1 MRAKKC
7 PAKLSHWV
15 MAFGMLHPFICR
27 ILPARFV
34 FLMMAKHYTQLWR
47 GSPEA
52 QRVALVQGLGPA
64 RANTCPQP
72 LLQSPPPSPECVD
85 RGPIQFVIPLSRFQ
99 LLRGAA
105 MPSRIRGDPRPRTPA
120 GDASRSP
127 RWQGKS
133 QASKKRDERN

>member
-7 PAKLSHWV
+7 PGERAKSHWV

-64 RANTCPQP
+64 RANMPPAPAAKPPTQP
-72 LLQSPPPSPECVD
+72 GMC
-85 RGPIQFVIPLSRFQ
+85 
-99 LLRGAA
+99 
-105 MPSRIRGDPRPRTPA
+105 
-120 GDASRSP
+120 
-127 RWQGKS
+127 
-133 QASKKRDERN
+133 